1 MAISRTHLVRFPAN
15 RVDVSRPGSP
25 SLRRLHKYHTRLLAV
40 PDKARLRREHVE
52 QFSAN
57 EPEPTEAES
66 MVLDDIIARML
77 SSKALCADIKYRCQR
92 NPVVKW
98 KELHAPPRE
107 SPRNLTGPGAK
118 MAVVCPEII
127 VTTPEGETRWLM
139 DTNHYGDYRD
149 SVHSWEKDRA
159 HLHVGMV
166 KLPIPPK
173 ILRLPRSAA
182 NPVWASVTQRVEGS
196 LIIAFARS

>member
-1 MAISRTHLVRFPAN
+1 MGISRAHLVRFPAN
-15 RVDVSRPGSP
+15 RVEASRPGSP

-52 QFSAN
+52 QFYAN

-66 MVLDDIIARML
+66 MVLDDIIARMD
-77 SSKALCADIKYRCQR
+77 SSKALYADIKYRCQR

-98 KELHAPPRE
+98 KELHAPPRA

-139 DTNHYGDYRD
+139 IPTAMAIIEIVFTAGRKTGPTYTWAWSSYRFHRRSFGFLD
-149 SVHSWEKDRA
+149 LLPTQCG
-159 HLHVGMV
+159 HL
-166 KLPIPPK
+166 LPNVS
-173 ILRLPRSAA
+173 RGA
-182 NPVWASVTQRVEGS
+182 
-196 LIIAFARS
+196 